1 MPRPFNLQIMKRIL
15 LLAALAVT
23 LLPVAFSQNMFR
35 GNLTHTGVYDSEG
48 PRQFKG
54 VKWAFQTGGPVVSSP
69 TVTDGAAYVGSD
81 DRQLYAV
88 NLATGKEKWKYKS
101 TWVNATPAVR
111 DGTVYFGTSIPAFFI
126 ALDAATGKERHK
138 FDAHVPVFSSPA
150 LAGGLAYFGSFS
162 GKFYAVDVNDEKLAW
177 QFQTALMCLRG
188 KFTVNY
194 PVVFKSNFFEDMTRA
209 GARLFELGAIVSS
222 PVVDHGVVYV
232 GSADGNLYALE

>member
-1 MPRPFNLQIMKRIL
+1 MKRIL

-69 TVTDGAAYVGSD
+69 TVTDG
-81 DRQLYAV
+81 
-88 NLATGKEKWKYKS
+88 GKEKWKYKS

-177 QFQTALMCLRG
+177 QFQTEASAKLAPMYLAADG
-188 KFTVNY
+188 TINY

>member
-1 MPRPFNLQIMKRIL
+1 MKRIL

-126 ALDAATGKERHK
+126 ALDAATGKERYK

-162 GKFYAVDVNDEKLAW
+162 GKFYAVDVNDGMLAW
-177 QFQTALMCLRG
+177 QFQTEASAKLAPMYLAADG
-188 KFTVNY
+188 TINY